1 MGVLFAVDC
10 MGSIRAT
17 MPASKL
23 ESATHFYHC
32 SDGSFGLGLDG
43 SYTEL
48 VGYSH
53 MKTLIP
59 YFATALLVVSSVAL
73 AIVAH
78 QKRVEASIS
87 VAQSDTPTPEA
98 ARSAYEFINSI
109 GVNTHLNYFD
119 RIYGNFPLVEQE
131 LRSIGILHLRDGIHL
146 QNDDYN
152 RALYGRWIELGKLGI
167 RFDAVV
173 DPRSNLPPLTPT
185 LLASADNLSG
195 HTIESF
201 EGPNELDIGAL
212 PDWKS
217 VDRNYETT
225 LFDAT
230 HSMPG
235 SERIAVIGPSLAHA
249 RNGLDLG
256 NISAKS
262 DEGNLHPY
270 PAAKMPSIIFP
281 EQTDLAKI
289 FYGDQPIVFTESGY
303 HNALNDHHDQPAVSE
318 AAAAK
323 YIPRLF
329 LEDFA
334 RGIPRTYL
342 YEFMDETADPG
353 LTDNQLHWGLIRADG
368 SEKPAF
374 TAIKNLIDE
383 LHDNNEAAPLRQL
396 AWALSAQD
404 EHLHHL
410 LLEKSNG
417 EFDLVLWQE
426 VVSFD
431 YKNQSDISNRN
442 QAATL
447 TLGASARSVS
457 VFQPSLQAQ
466 PLFTRTNIARVPLQI
481 PDSPLVIKIS
491 LR

>member
-1 MGVLFAVDC
+1 
-10 MGSIRAT
+10 

-23 ESATHFYHC
+23 ESATLSYHC
-32 SDGSFGLGLDG
+32 PDGSFGLRLDG

-48 VGYSH
+48 VGYSR

-59 YFATALLVVSSVAL
+59 YFATVLLVVSSVTF
-73 AIVAH
+73 AIVRY

-98 ARSAYEFINSI
+98 ARRAYDFINSI

-152 RALYGRWIELGKLGI
+152 RALYGRWIELSKLGI
-167 RFDAVV
+167 RFDAVL
-173 DPRSNLPPLTPT
+173 DPRSNLPPLTPA
-185 LLASADNLSG
+185 LLASVDNLSG
-195 HTIESF
+195 HAIESF

-217 VDRNYETT
+217 VDRAYETS

-230 HSMPG
+230 RSMPG
-235 SERIAVIGPSLAHA
+235 SDRISVIGPSLAHA
-249 RNGLDLG
+249 RNGLNLG

-270 PAAKMPSIIFP
+270 PAAQMPSIVFP

-289 FYGDQPIVFTESGY
+289 VYGDQPIVFTESGY
-303 HNALNDHHDQPAVSE
+303 HNALNDHHDQPGVSE
-318 AAAAK
+318 AAAAR

-342 YEFMDETADPG
+342 YEFMDETANPR

-374 TAIKNLIDE
+374 TAMKNLIDE
-383 LHDNNEAAPLRQL
+383 LHDSNEAAAIHQL
-396 AWALSAQD
+396 AWTLNTQD

-410 LLEKSNG
+410 LLQKSNG

-431 YKNQSDISNRN
+431 YKNQSDISNSN
-442 QAATL
+442 EAATL
-447 TLGASARSVS
+447 TLGRSARSVS

-466 PLFTRTNIARVPLQI
+466 PLFTRTDSASVPLQI